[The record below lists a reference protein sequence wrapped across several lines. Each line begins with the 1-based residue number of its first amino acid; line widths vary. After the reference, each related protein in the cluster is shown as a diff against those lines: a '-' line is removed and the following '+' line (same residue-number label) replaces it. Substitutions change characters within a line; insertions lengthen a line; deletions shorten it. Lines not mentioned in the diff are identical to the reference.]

1 MKKKRTSKK
10 NLIKQF
16 QTKANNYG
24 LVVFLFII
32 LIITVV
38 VYTNNKDEVAEF
50 EPLYN
55 EIDSNVLT
63 EIEEETEEI
72 RKLREYTEG
81 GDINTFKIYQSM
93 YTNESVKLKTLNTE
107 DILHIAYKYIE
118 KTQDLGKHYK
128 FITCD
133 IANKVGLSQNIY
145 QCGGN
150 KYNIST
156 FQYTTYIT
164 KDLLKKTA
172 IELFNININEFTN
185 FYTNEDNLCYFI
197 DNEFICV
204 TKKLKETNPIYQK
217 EFIRA
222 YTYENKIEIIEEYY
236 FIKNNKKHKYFNAK
250 EEGSGLFIS
259 TFEKTNGKYHW
270 TETKPFE
277 N

>member
-10 NLIKQF
+10 NLIKKF
-16 QTKANNYG
+16 ETKANNYG
-24 LVVFLFII
+24 LVIFLFII

-38 VYTNNKDEVAEF
+38 VYTNNKEEVAEF

-63 EIEEETEEI
+63 EIDEETNEI
-72 RKLREYTEG
+72 KKLRQYTNG

-93 YTNESVKLKTLNTE
+93 YTDETVKLKSLNTE
-107 DILHIAYKYIE
+107 EILHISYKYIE
-118 KTQDLGKHYK
+118 KTQDLAKHNK
-128 FITCD
+128 FVTCD
-133 IANKVGLSQNIY
+133 IANKVGIAQNIY

-150 KYNIST
+150 KYNISN
-156 FQYTTYIT
+156 FQYNTYIT
-164 KDLLKKTA
+164 KDLLRKTA
-172 IELFNININEFTN
+172 VELFNININEFTN

-197 DNEFICV
+197 DNEFICI
-204 TKKLKETNPIYQK
+204 TKKVQTKKEYQT

-250 EEGSGLFIS
+250 KEGSGLFIS
-259 TFEKTNGKYHW
+259 TYEKTNGKYHW
-270 TETKPFE
+270 VETKPFE